1 MSDFVIGFI
10 TGVPLGAAVG
20 IAIEIA
26 LGLHQK
32 PWDEL
37 TDDEKKLRK
46 NTIIF
51 GMITL
56 VVGLIVFMWR
66 MLL

>member
-1 MSDFVIGFI
+1 MNDFVIGFI
-10 TGVPLGAAVG
+10 TGVPIGAAVG

-26 LGLHQK
+26 LGLNQK

-37 TDDEKKLRK
+37 TDDEKKSRK

-56 VVGLIVFMWR
+56 MVGLIAFIWR
-66 MLL
+66 MML